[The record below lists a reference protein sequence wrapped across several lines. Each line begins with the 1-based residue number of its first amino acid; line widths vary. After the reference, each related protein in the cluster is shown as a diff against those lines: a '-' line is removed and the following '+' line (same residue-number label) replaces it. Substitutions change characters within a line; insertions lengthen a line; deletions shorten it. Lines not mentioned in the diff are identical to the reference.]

1 MTTAP
6 SQRGEIDAPAQAPAG
21 PGRREAAAA
30 QPVFV
35 GGEVYRRAA
44 YGRNH
49 PLAIPRVAT
58 VMELCDILGWLG
70 DGAFHDS
77 PQATAAQL
85 AEFHDPDYIAALS
98 RADEAGRADRGI
110 RERHGLGTMENPVFA
125 GMYERAATSVGGSI
139 LAAELALD
147 GRVAYHPAGG
157 THHGR
162 PDRASGF
169 CYFNDPVFAIRTLLN
184 GGVARIY
191 YVDLDAHFGDGV
203 QDAFAED
210 DRVLTLSIHEA
221 GRWPYAGPLE
231 DRAGGAAR
239 NLPVPRGFNDS
250 EFGYLMKRAVLPLG
264 RRFDPEAVVVTCGA
278 DGLAGDPLS
287 AMELSN
293 LALWRAVEDLTG
305 LSPRS
310 VVLGG
315 GGYNPWTVARC
326 WTGLWGRLRGHDV
339 DAPLPARARDLLR
352 GLESD
357 LIDEDEVP
365 DIWHTTLADRPN
377 VGAVRGEVAALVPA
391 VLSV

>member
-1 MTTAP
+1 MSPAP
-6 SQRGEIDAPAQAPAG
+6 SQLGALAAPAQKPASAS
-21 PGRREAAAA
+21 PR
-30 QPVFV
+30 PVFV
-35 GGEVYRRAA
+35 ASEVYRRAA
-44 YGRNH
+44 YGSNH

-58 VMELCDILGWLG
+58 VMELCDILGWLD

-85 AEFHDPDYIAALS
+85 AAFHDPDYIAAL
-98 RADEAGRADRGI
+98 RGADEAGRADRGV
-110 RERHGLGTMENPVFA
+110 RERYGLGTMENPVFA

-139 LAAELALD
+139 LAAELALE

-184 GGVARIY
+184 GGLARVY

-210 DRVLTLSIHEA
+210 GRVLTLSIHEA

-239 NLPVPRGFNDS
+239 NLPVPRAFNDS
-250 EFGYLMKRAVLPLG
+250 ELDHLMERAVLPLG

-326 WTGLWGRLRGHDV
+326 WAGLWGRLRGQAV
-339 DAPLPARARDLLR
+339 DGPLPARARDLLR

-357 LIDEDEVP
+357 LIDEDEIP

-377 VGAVRGEVAALVPA
+377 AGVVRGQVAALAPA
-391 VLSV
+391 VLSL